1 MRLDLYTTE
10 GFQRGRPAWLEA
22 IWLLVQPLLISSPLP
37 GSRLRVLLLRLFGA
51 RIGRGVTIKPGV
63 MVKFPWRL
71 EIGDHSWIGEHVW
84 LDNLAD
90 IRIGKHCCLSQGVY
104 LCTGSHDW
112 SKSSFNLMTKP
123 IVLQDQVWL
132 AARSIVGPGVTI
144 GSGAVLSLGSIA
156 SRDLLAWQI
165 HQGSPAIAVK
175 PRQYA
180 CHAAREAPY
189 GELADEVSRT
199 APDGLGRTN

>member
-84 LDNLAD
+84 LDNLA
-90 IRIGKHCCLSQGVY
+90 RHPYRQALLPVARRVSLYGK
-104 LCTGSHDW
+104 
-112 SKSSFNLMTKP
+112 P
-123 IVLQDQVWL
+123 
-132 AARSIVGPGVTI
+132 
-144 GSGAVLSLGSIA
+144 
-156 SRDLLAWQI
+156 
-165 HQGSPAIAVK
+165 
-175 PRQYA
+175 
-180 CHAAREAPY
+180 
-189 GELADEVSRT
+189 
-199 APDGLGRTN
+199 

>member
-1 MRLDLYTTE
+1 M
-10 GFQRGRPAWLEA
+10 
-22 IWLLVQPLLISSPLP
+22 
-37 GSRLRVLLLRLFGA
+37 LLRLFGA

-90 IRIGKHCCLSQGVY
+90 IRIGNHCCLSQGVY

-123 IVLQDQVWL
+123 IVLQNQVWL
-132 AARSIVGPGVTI
+132 AARSIVGPGVTV

-175 PRQYA
+175 PRQYM